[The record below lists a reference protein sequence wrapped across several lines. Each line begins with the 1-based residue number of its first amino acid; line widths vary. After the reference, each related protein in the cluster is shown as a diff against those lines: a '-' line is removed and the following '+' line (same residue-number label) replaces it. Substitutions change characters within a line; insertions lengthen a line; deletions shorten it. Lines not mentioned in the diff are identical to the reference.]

1 MIAGTLSAVICTSSA
16 AVNVSAA
23 GLKALSGY
31 DITGTSQVIAAETA
45 VNSEVTHT
53 VSLGENISAD
63 VYENGYVIIKGHG
76 DMNDFRDSPFKALGI
91 KRVVFENTS
100 AEEKLVITS
109 IGKNLFNGCDTLTEC
124 GGAELTADT
133 LLIPDSIVSIG
144 ENAFAGCSAVK
155 AVKLGSGVETIG
167 RSAFENCTGLESFVV
182 PENITSMDRCI
193 FRGCTELKE
202 LTLPYAATAAKCA
215 DSDGDVDPNCSV
227 ADLFFDQHWNWEND
241 AMDFS
246 GYKLSKITVTGGDKI
261 PSYAFSNMN
270 CLKEVDL
277 SGSSIAD
284 INSYA
289 FSSCTSLTEVK
300 LPKTL
305 KNIGSFAFRK
315 CSSIAEFDL
324 PDGLETIGDNAFE
337 NCSGMSTFTI
347 PDSVTGMGR
356 CIFSGCTDIVELTMP
371 YAATAAKCADADGSV
386 DPNCSVADLF
396 IEQHWNWEND
406 KMDFSGYKLRKI
418 TVTGGKKVPQYAFA
432 NMSSLEEI
440 DLSKTSTAAIDA
452 YAFYNCTSLTT
463 VKLPET
469 LTAIGSYAYC
479 ATPIT
484 ELPDNGS
491 IKTVG
496 DGAFADCKKL
506 VITTLPASY
515 KSIGENAFRNC
526 TGITTFVVP
535 ATVTSMG
542 RMLFNGCTEMTELTL
557 PYAAT
562 AAKCAAADGSVDPN
576 CSVADLFIDQ
586 HWNWENDKMDFSGY
600 KLTKISITGG
610 DVIPSYA
617 FSNMKCLKEIDLSGS
632 SVTDIN
638 SYAFNNCTQLEEIKL
653 PPALKKI
660 GGHAFCN
667 CYSVKSFGLENGLE
681 TISGAAF
688 ENCIGLHSVTIPD
701 TVTSMERA
709 IFSGCLALETVVLPY
724 AATNAESA
732 ALGGTVDPNS
742 SVADLFIDQHWNWEN
757 DKMDFSQYAISKI
770 VINGGKQI
778 PRYAFA
784 NMTSLKEVEICATG
798 ISLIDEN
805 AFINC
810 SAMVSAEIPETVADI
825 KSGAFAGSNA
835 DIYIYGR
842 ECALSENALSDG
854 YTGTIHGFTGS
865 AANTYADENEF
876 RFEPLDG
883 ETVLGPKTVSMAVG
897 DTYTIKTGA
906 EGAAFT
912 SSDESVATVDGKGVI
927 TAAAPGTAVIEVIP
941 AKGESCTI
949 TVTVRKPVIIAPPT
963 AYTLGDVN
971 EDGKVDAKDA
981 SAILAAYAMTSTG
994 GESGLSE
1001 KQLKAADVN
1010 GDTKINSIDA
1020 SSILAYYSF
1029 LSTTTEAVPME
1040 KFLEENK

>member
-1 MIAGTLSAVICTSSA
+1 
-16 AVNVSAA
+16 
-23 GLKALSGY
+23 
-31 DITGTSQVIAAETA
+31 
-45 VNSEVTHT
+45 
-53 VSLGENISAD
+53 
-63 VYENGYVIIKGHG
+63 
-76 DMNDFRDSPFKALGI
+76 
-91 KRVVFENTS
+91 
-100 AEEKLVITS
+100 
-109 IGKNLFNGCDTLTEC
+109 
-124 GGAELTADT
+124 
-133 LLIPDSIVSIG
+133 
-144 ENAFAGCSAVK
+144 
-155 AVKLGSGVETIG
+155 
-167 RSAFENCTGLESFVV
+167 
-182 PENITSMDRCI
+182 
-193 FRGCTELKE
+193 
-202 LTLPYAATAAKCA
+202 
-215 DSDGDVDPNCSV
+215 
-227 ADLFFDQHWNWEND
+227 
-241 AMDFS
+241 
-246 GYKLSKITVTGGDKI
+246 
-261 PSYAFSNMN
+261 
-270 CLKEVDL
+270 
-277 SGSSIAD
+277 
-284 INSYA
+284 
-289 FSSCTSLTEVK
+289 
-300 LPKTL
+300 
-305 KNIGSFAFRK
+305 
-315 CSSIAEFDL
+315 
-324 PDGLETIGDNAFE
+324 
-337 NCSGMSTFTI
+337 
-347 PDSVTGMGR
+347 
-356 CIFSGCTDIVELTMP
+356 
-371 YAATAAKCADADGSV
+371 
-386 DPNCSVADLF
+386 
-396 IEQHWNWEND
+396 
-406 KMDFSGYKLRKI
+406 
-418 TVTGGKKVPQYAFA
+418 
-432 NMSSLEEI
+432 
-440 DLSKTSTAAIDA
+440 
-452 YAFYNCTSLTT
+452 
-463 VKLPET
+463 
-469 LTAIGSYAYC
+469 
-479 ATPIT
+479 
-484 ELPDNGS
+484 
-491 IKTVG
+491 
-496 DGAFADCKKL
+496 
-506 VITTLPASY
+506 
-515 KSIGENAFRNC
+515 
-526 TGITTFVVP
+526 
-535 ATVTSMG
+535 
-542 RMLFNGCTEMTELTL
+542 
-557 PYAAT
+557 
-562 AAKCAAADGSVDPN
+562 
-576 CSVADLFIDQ
+576 
-586 HWNWENDKMDFSGY
+586 MDFSGY

-681 TISGAAF
+681 TIGGAAF

-724 AATNAESA
+724 AATNAEST

-757 DKMDFSQYAISKI
+757 DKMDFSKYAISKI

-784 NMTSLKEVEICATG
+784 NMTSLKEVDICAPG

-912 SSDESVATVDGKGVI
+912 SSDKSVATVGGKGVI

-949 TVTVRKPVIIAPPT
+949 TVTVRKPVIVAPPT
-963 AYTLGDVN
+963 AYILGDVN